1 MRRPG
6 RLRRSDGAGGGGT
19 AVAVIAAVAVVA
31 AVTVVAW
38 WLFAS
43 IVDVDLP
50 NLAWVAGLTLVA
62 VGVAGLWTTLRP
74 SRQDR

>member
-1 MRRPG
+1 MNTGMNKHEPDAVS
-6 RLRRSDGAGGGGT
+6 LLFGGFFLT
-19 AVAVIAAVAVVA
+19 I
-31 AVTVVAW
+31 VAW